1 MPTLRRGTRI
11 ALTDGSTVTVGRF
24 LGAGGQ
30 GEVYAATDN
39 DGNDK
44 ALKWFTNPSLLAD
57 SRFAAS
63 MADRCQATPPGTSFL
78 WPQALTVPYG
88 SAFGYIMPLKPANY
102 IELGDFFC
110 IDRNPEA
117 YFRSSTARLNAAIAI
132 ADSFSRLHL
141 AGCCYQDINDG
152 NFFADPFTGDILI
165 CDNENIVV
173 NGHGHNIAGKPRY
186 MAPEVAAGARPSTAS
201 DRLSLAVVLYRIF
214 MTDHPFEGIATAS
227 GRYRCLSPEDEAIAF
242 GSNAVFCHDA
252 DNASNRP
259 HPELHPNS
267 LRFWPAIPQ
276 TLKKAFQVS
285 LSSKSLANP
294 AARPASSRWKTL
306 LCNLRSCLLTCHAD
320 RSEPVHDFLADTTL
334 PPLCPRCGK
343 PMAPFATLAFDIH
356 HPYRLSAGKSLFLG
370 DSLTAEGRCS
380 TMNVRGRGV
389 VLGLENTGTRTWTVQ
404 MPSGKAATASPGC
417 SVVFADGCKIDFGTC
432 RASVIFPTPCL

>member
-1 MPTLRRGTRI
+1 M
-11 ALTDGSTVTVGRF
+11 
-24 LGAGGQ
+24 
-30 GEVYAATDN
+30 AA
-39 DGNDK
+39 
-44 ALKWFTNPSLLAD
+44 
-57 SRFAAS
+57 
-63 MADRCQATPPGTSFL
+63 RCQATPPGTSFL

-214 MTDHPFEGIATAS
+214 MTDHPSKALPRHPAATDASAPKTKPSPSAAMPCSAMMPTTHPTVRIPNFIPTACAS
-227 GRYRCLSPEDEAIAF
+227 GRQY
-242 GSNAVFCHDA
+242 
-252 DNASNRP
+252 
-259 HPELHPNS
+259 
-267 LRFWPAIPQ
+267 
-276 TLKKAFQVS
+276 
-285 LSSKSLANP
+285 
-294 AARPASSRWKTL
+294 
-306 LCNLRSCLLTCHAD
+306 
-320 RSEPVHDFLADTTL
+320 
-334 PPLCPRCGK
+334 PR
-343 PMAPFATLAFDIH
+343 H
-356 HPYRLSAGKSLFLG
+356 
-370 DSLTAEGRCS
+370 
-380 TMNVRGRGV
+380 
-389 VLGLENTGTRTWTVQ
+389 
-404 MPSGKAATASPGC
+404 
-417 SVVFADGCKIDFGTC
+417 
-432 RASVIFPTPCL
+432 